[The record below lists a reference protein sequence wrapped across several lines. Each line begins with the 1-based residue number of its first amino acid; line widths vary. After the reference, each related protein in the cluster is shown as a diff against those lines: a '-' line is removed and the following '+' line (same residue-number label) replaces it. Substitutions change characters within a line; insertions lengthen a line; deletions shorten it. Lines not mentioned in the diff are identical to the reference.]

1 MTEEAFI
8 QHAVLMERLLA
19 NPAIIIPPYSEV
31 AKSQLDLLAAD
42 GSVNLT
48 CEYDNPNVPDSVAF
62 YAALGTIYFDSWWY
76 LSTKR
81 FVADFRAAEAN
92 SNIVAHLL
100 YINSGGGMAY
110 YCDKVAE
117 TMQAATKPVVVICEE
132 IMCSAAYYIACHAT
146 KIFATTQFD
155 IIGSIGCKVAYR
167 NLDAYFEK
175 MGLKLISAYATK
187 STHKDKLTQE
197 LEDGKPAS
205 YVQNILDPLLAEF
218 EKHVRAGRP
227 AAAAAPEDAHVF
239 NGETYFA
246 PQAQQYGLIDGICSF
261 EDALQEAYS
270 LGKAQQN
277 TQKFIYKQF
286 NT

>member
-8 QHAVLMERLLA
+8 QHAVLIDRLLA
-19 NPAIIIPPYSEV
+19 NPAIIIPAYGDI
-31 AKSQLDLLAAD
+31 AKAQLSDLASS
-42 GSVNLT
+42 GNVNLT
-48 CEYDNPNVPDSVAF
+48 CEYYNPDIPDSVAF
-62 YAALGTIYFDSWWY
+62 YAALGAIHYDSWWNF
-76 LSTKR
+76 STKY
-81 FVADFRAAEAN
+81 FVANFRAAEVN
-92 SNIVAHLL
+92 PKIVAHLL

-117 TMQAATKPVVVICEE
+117 TLQAATKPVVVMCEE
-132 IMCSAAYYIACHAT
+132 KVCSAAYYIACHAT

-175 MGLKLISAYATK
+175 IGLKLISAYATK

-197 LEDGKPAS
+197 LEDGKPAN

-218 EKHVRAGRP
+218 ERHVRAGRP